1 MGQLLLAAGGGT
13 VSAAMYLSV
22 IAGGFGALIL
32 AYLAPLPL
40 LLAGLGMGTAAVL
53 IGGGAAAVAVAAVAG
68 PVVAAVF
75 GLATLLPAF
84 VVSRQA
90 LLARSAPDGTL
101 EWYPPGPLVMTLAWL
116 GVLLVAVAALAA
128 ADHPGGLQSWLDARL
143 AAGLSG
149 LVEEIG
155 PAGGSDDGIVVPLS
169 RVLPAIVAASWVTM
183 VVVNAALA
191 QGLLMRLGCNRRPAM
206 RMADLSLAPSALLG
220 PAVAGGLAAVLPE
233 PLDYAALNA
242 ALVLTVPFFFAG
254 LATVHAF
261 AQTRG
266 MRPVVL
272 VAFYGFLVLIQWMVP
287 LVICLGV
294 VEQWAGLRHRLM
306 RAGPS
311 EEDV

>member
-1 MGQLLLAAGGGT
+1 MGQLLFAGGGGI

-22 IAGGFGALIL
+22 IVGGVGALIL

-40 LLAGLGMGTAAVL
+40 LLAGLGMGTVAVL
-53 IGGGAAAVAVAAVAG
+53 VGGGVAAVAVAVVAG
-68 PVVAAVF
+68 PVVSAVF

-90 LLARSAPDGTL
+90 LLARSAPDGTV
-101 EWYPPGPLVMTLAWL
+101 EWYPPGPLVTTLAWL
-116 GVLLVAVAALAA
+116 GVLLVAVAALAVA
-128 ADHPGGLQSWLDARL
+128 GHPGGLQPWLDAQL
-143 AAGLSG
+143 TASLSG

-155 PAGGSDDGIVVPLS
+155 PAGEGDGGVTVPLS
-169 RVLPAIVAASWVTM
+169 RVLPAIVAASWITM
-183 VVVNAALA
+183 VIVNAALA
-191 QGLLMRLGCNRRPAM
+191 QGLLMRLGRNRRPAM

-220 PAVAGGLAAVLPE
+220 PAVAGGLAVVLPE
-233 PLDYAALNA
+233 PVDYVALNA

-254 LATVHAF
+254 LAVVHAF
-261 AQTRG
+261 AQARG
-266 MRPVVL
+266 VRPVVL

-294 VEQWAGLRHRLM
+294 VEQWAGLRRRLM